1 MNLADAYPQAQRLA
15 CGNPTTPL
23 RRDAQ
28 MVAMAYLRLFKQ
40 LRVKPPITERKCNR
54 CGFTHAID
62 HFTVFRKVR
71 KDGSPHEYH
80 GTRCKTCCAEVERK
94 RIKAATVKAKAA
106 APKPVRYE
114 SARDGERPADIAE
127 RILDDAGA
135 NSVVVMRLAGRV
147 VWLREGQPE
156 PVGAELLGLF
166 TRTADF
172 RDVLGAVK

>member
-28 MVAMAYLRLFKQ
+28 TVAMAYLRLFKQ

-71 KDGSPHEYH
+71 KDGSPHEYYSA
-80 GTRCKTCCAEVERK
+80 RCKTCCAEVERK
-94 RIKAATVKAKAA
+94 RAKAKA
-106 APKPVRYE
+106 PKPIRYE
-114 SARDGERPADIAE
+114 SAAAGESPASVAE
-127 RILDDAGA
+127 RIMDAAGA
-135 NSVVVMRLAGRV
+135 SPVVVMNVAGRV
-147 VWLREGQPE
+147 VWLRQGQPE
-156 PVGAELLGLF
+156 PDGELLGVF
-166 TRTADF
+166 NRAADY
-172 RDVLGAVK
+172 RDVLEAVR